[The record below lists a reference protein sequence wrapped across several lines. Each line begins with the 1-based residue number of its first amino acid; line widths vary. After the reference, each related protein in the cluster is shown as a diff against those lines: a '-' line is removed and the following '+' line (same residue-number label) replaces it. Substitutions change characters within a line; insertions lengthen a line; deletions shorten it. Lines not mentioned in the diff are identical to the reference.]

1 LQLNSLPSWLWL
13 IIGAY
18 VIFRSIGK
26 YFGSWLG
33 ATIAGSNKIVRKF
46 TGLSLFSQGGVAIGL
61 SIMASQHL
69 NNIAVVEG
77 YYLGDVIIFGVT
89 AATFILQII
98 GPPTV
103 KMAAIF
109 S

>member
-1 LQLNSLPSWLWL
+1 
-13 IIGAY
+13 
-18 VIFRSIGK
+18 
-26 YFGSWLG
+26 LG

-77 YYLGDVIIFGVT
+77 YYLGDVIIFRSYRNNIYFADYWTSNCKNGGN
-89 AATFILQII
+89 F
-98 GPPTV
+98 
-103 KMAAIF
+103 
-109 S
+109 